1 MGNEPIAL
9 HRKAL
14 PIRVFKNIGTRLM
27 AQSHGAVGTTAV
39 DHQNLIGKRCAG
51 QTDLDTVRFVFG
63 QDRNG
68 QRGHRHEGM
77 G

>member
-1 MGNEPIAL
+1 
-9 HRKAL
+9 
-14 PIRVFKNIGTRLM
+14 M